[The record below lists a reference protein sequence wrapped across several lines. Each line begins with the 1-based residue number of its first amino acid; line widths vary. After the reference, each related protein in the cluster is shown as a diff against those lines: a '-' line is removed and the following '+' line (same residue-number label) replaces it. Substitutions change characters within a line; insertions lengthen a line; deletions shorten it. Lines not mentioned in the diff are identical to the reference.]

1 MEPEWRNRLAALLG
15 PNDLLLTGGVKLY
28 VEYEDKGGYQ
38 SSKLLGANN
47 SLWVLTPDSRLIGRY
62 DKAHLVP
69 YGEYL
74 PLRTILAPLGLSR
87 LVPGDVDFWP
97 GSGPRT
103 LMLPAAPGRPPLGMA
118 AQICY
123 AIIFSG
129 KVVDKAH
136 RPDFL
141 FNPSIDAWFG
151 SRSEEHTSEL
161 QSLMRISYAVF
172 CLKKKK
178 HNNKIHF
185 DTI

>member
-1 MEPEWRNRLAALLG
+1 MIRRPPRSTRTDTLFPFTTLFR
-15 PNDLLLTGGVKLY
+15 
-28 VEYEDKGGYQ
+28 
-38 SSKLLGANN
+38 S
-47 SLWVLTPDSRLIGRY
+47 LIGRY

-97 GSGPRT
+97 GSGPQT

-123 AIIFSG
+123 EIIFSG

-141 FNPSIDAWFG
+141 F
-151 SRSEEHTSEL
+151 RSEEHTSEL

-178 HNNKIHF
+178 KKH
-185 DTI
+185 TA

>member
-97 GSGPRT
+97 GSGPPP
-103 LMLPAAPGRPPLGMA
+103 LMLPAPPGPPPPRMPAPFSYELILPGNIVATALRPV
-118 AQICY
+118 
-123 AIIFSG
+123 S
-129 KVVDKAH
+129 
-136 RPDFL
+136 L
-141 FNPSIDAWFG
+141 FNPS
-151 SRSEEHTSEL
+151 
-161 QSLMRISYAVF
+161 
-172 CLKKKK
+172 
-178 HNNKIHF
+178 
-185 DTI
+185 